1 MSEFS
6 DSLHVVDRDPEAV
19 ATVLRKLDVVA
30 AVLPRVGRF
39 TTVLVGRA
47 DLPKLRATLRGMM
60 IVYEYAADHGLSATL
75 FRGDAELA
83 RLARSFEG
91 GRVRFDRE
99 AWMEA
104 GLLDAEEAVAVEEA
118 LQTDECAAGVASAL
132 GLRDVEWVSGRE
144 VTDRLAKLRERFP
157 GIIVVGIED
166 YSALGTSIR
175 IVCAMSPQRQA
186 LLQEEPELVDDL
198 LDARHEQAIAGLH
211 DLGMRTP
218 QIAELL
224 GKPLAEAVVAASG
237 ARVPGTHAVLLLAP
251 VVKQLAEGLRT
262 LDQDK
267 LAWEPLGAKAR
278 KTQQDLDALIAL
290 YGDAAAKGYAVM
302 VVTE

>member
-6 DSLHVVDRDPEAV
+6 DSLHVVDRAPEAV
-19 ATVLRKLDVVA
+19 ATVLRTLGIVA
-30 AVLPRVGRF
+30 AVLPRVGRH
-39 TTVLVGRA
+39 TTVLLAPA
-47 DLPKLRATLRGMM
+47 DLPKARLSLRGLTML
-60 IVYEYAADHGLSATL
+60 YDYAADHALSVTL
-75 FRGDAELA
+75 YRGDAELA
-83 RLARSFEG
+83 RIARSFEG
-91 GRVRFDRE
+91 GKVRFDRD

-132 GLRDVEWVSGRE
+132 GLRDAEWVSGRD
-144 VTDRLAKLRERFP
+144 VTEGLAKLRERFP
-157 GIIVVGIED
+157 GILVVGVED
-166 YSALGTSIR
+166 YSQLGASIR
-175 IVCAMSPQRQA
+175 VVCAMSPQRQA

-198 LDARHEQAIAGLH
+198 LDARHEQPIAGLH
-211 DLGMRTP
+211 DLGLRTP

-251 VVKQLAEGLRT
+251 VVKQLAEGLRA
-262 LDQDK
+262 LDQNK
-267 LAWEPLGAKAR
+267 LAWEPLGARAR

-290 YGDAAAKGYAVM
+290 YVDAAAKGYAVM